1 MKPKSCHGFRGDF
14 FLSAYSWDPNAVAQF
29 QYLFVTEFILLF
41 LANHAQDSRDGRN
54 MVSKEPL
61 GRIVP
66 NMEAEALSVGKRFLV
81 NGPRTL

>member
-1 MKPKSCHGFRGDF
+1 ME
-14 FLSAYSWDPNAVAQF
+14 W
-29 QYLFVTEFILLF
+29 
-41 LANHAQDSRDGRN
+41 N